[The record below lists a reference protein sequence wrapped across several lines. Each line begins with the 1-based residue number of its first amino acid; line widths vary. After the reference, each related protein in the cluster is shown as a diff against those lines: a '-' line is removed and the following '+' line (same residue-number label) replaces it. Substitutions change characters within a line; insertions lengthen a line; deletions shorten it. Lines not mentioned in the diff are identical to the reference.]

1 MTQQE
6 LQNWL
11 TQWYGATDDYV
22 LLFSQDWNMLWKNR
36 DCPML
41 GHETDYPTFFHL
53 SSNCPTRSERF
64 TICYAGELYMAEL
77 DVHTDADQQPIYL
90 VRISADSCQK
100 VEWESAAW
108 RGETENQAATF
119 RSKAFAISNA
129 VSSLYSM
136 LDEYG
141 SYFSHAILDEMMDEL
156 NNIQN
161 NCCKLAQPSL
171 CFSEL
176 SNYHQNQDISGEV
189 LFLDRELSNFAES
202 CRNVLGKTF
211 HIRVHAEP
219 FLRIYTNRDRFEMC
233 LLYLVVHIQKTNP
246 KITDLYLEASARGDD
261 VLISFTSHCSRMD
274 FEPEDNKQEQL
285 YQTDLITPEEQVIRL
300 FCRTYHATLF
310 TSVSDK
316 NDIHYTL
323 RFPASNKDAAFTLH
337 SPARDLYAD
346 SFSIYQIVLS
356 EFSSYR
362 FY

>member
-1 MTQQE
+1 MRPIT
-6 LQNWL
+6 
-11 TQWYGATDDYV
+11 
-22 LLFSQDWNMLWKNR
+22 
-36 DCPML
+36 P
-41 GHETDYPTFFHL
+41 HFFHL

-64 TICYAGELYMAEL
+64 TVYYAGELYMGEL

-90 VRISADSCQK
+90 VRISADSYQK
-100 VEWESAAW
+100 VEWESTAW
-108 RGETENQAATF
+108 RHETENQAAAF
-119 RSKAFAISNA
+119 RSQAFAISNA

-136 LDEYG
+136 LEEYG
-141 SYFSHAILDEMMDEL
+141 NYFSHAILNEMMEEL

-171 CFSEL
+171 CLSEL
-176 SNYHQNQDISGEV
+176 SNYYQNQNIFGKV

-219 FLRIYTNRDRFEMC
+219 FLRIYTNRDRFELC

-261 VLISFTSHCSRMD
+261 VLIFFTSHCSRMD
-274 FEPEDNKQEQL
+274 LKPEDNEPDSP
-285 YQTDLITPEEQVIRL
+285 YQSDLITPEEQVIRL

-310 TSVSDK
+310 TSVSE
-316 NDIHYTL
+316 NNGIHYTL
-323 RFPASNKDAAFTLH
+323 HFPASDRDAALTLH
-337 SPARDLYAD
+337 SPARDLYTD